1 MNPEY
6 SRHEPKWHRPKV
18 PIFWWLKQWA
28 YFKFV
33 ARELTSVLVA
43 YSAVMLLVLFVVVDR
58 VQVSYL
64 EFVSWLSQPSV
75 VVFHVAL
82 FLGLLFH
89 SVTWLN
95 ISHMA
100 IVPKVGGRIVPAKA
114 VLLAHYAAWFVC
126 SAVLTWVLI
135 SK

>member
-6 SRHEPKWHRPKV
+6 TRHQPKSYRSKV

-43 YSAVMLLVLFVVVDR
+43 YSAVMLLVLFWVVDQG
-58 VQVSYL
+58 QVS
-64 EFVSWLSQPSV
+64 EFMGWLSQPSV
-75 VVFHVAL
+75 VVFHVAV

-95 ISHMA
+95 IAPMA

-114 VLLAHYAAWFVC
+114 VLLGHYAAWFIC
-126 SAVLTWVLI
+126 SVVVAWVLTG
-135 SK
+135 K